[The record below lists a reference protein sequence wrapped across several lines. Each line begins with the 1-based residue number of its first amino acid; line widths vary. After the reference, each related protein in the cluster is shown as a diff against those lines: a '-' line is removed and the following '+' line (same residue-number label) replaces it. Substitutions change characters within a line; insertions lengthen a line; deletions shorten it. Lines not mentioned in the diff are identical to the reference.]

1 MFRKIRGPIYNGEI
15 DVGPDSTKRAH
26 RLANDDY
33 I

>member
-1 MFRKIRGPIYNGEI
+1 MFSKIRGPFYNGEI
-15 DVGPDSTKRAH
+15 EVGSDLTKRAH